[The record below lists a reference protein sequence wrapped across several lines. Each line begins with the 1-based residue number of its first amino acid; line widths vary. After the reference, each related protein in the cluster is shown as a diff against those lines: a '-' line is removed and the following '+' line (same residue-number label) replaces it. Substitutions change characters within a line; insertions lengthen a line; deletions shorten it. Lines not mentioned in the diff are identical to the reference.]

1 MMIMETDVSDMF
13 IMILF
18 QEDAGGSAEKW
29 NGHQRLVRKL

>member
-1 MMIMETDVSDMF
+1 MMIMETDVSD